1 MKGEMKNANSII
13 SQVNDILENLSL
25 SYLSPL
31 CTPPQTSFNNPAS
44 HNLFTMTSQESQLN
58 AEAWP

>member
-25 SYLSPL
+25 SYLSPSYNSP
-31 CTPPQTSFNNPAS
+31 TDFFP
-44 HNLFTMTSQESQLN
+44 
-58 AEAWP
+58 